1 MQQLRVNGKKIQ
13 SDHNPMLA
21 KFCINYEKGRNSKN
35 RREIFNLKNPE
46 GQAGFFEATNEGFKF
61 QNCFDGND
69 SLECKTNRFIKTLDD
84 MLHKCF
90 AKIRIKSGIK
100 KDEIKDIIKQKTEM
114 SLSLSTVQCK
124 LAREIISS
132 EIQKMEDSISRL
144 SSSRNA
150 GIVKYYVKNLD
161 SESGNFSQLGLW
173 KLKQELCQTQVDP
186 PTAKRDAHGI
196 LITSPNL
203 LRKLY
208 QETYTDR
215 LRNRD
220 MKPGLMD
227 LFFNKSELWDSRLE
241 ELRASPS
248 KLWKM

>member
-21 KFCINYEKGRNSKN
+21 KFCITYEKGRNSRN

-46 GQAGFFEATNEGFKF
+46 CQAGFFEATNEGFKF

-173 KLKQELCQTQVDP
+173 KLKQELCQT
-186 PTAKRDAHGI
+186 HGQEGCQWNSDNFTKPLEKI
-196 LITSPNL
+196 VPGNL
-203 LRKLY
+203 HR
-208 QETYTDR
+208 QT
-215 LRNRD
+215 
-220 MKPGLMD
+220 
-227 LFFNKSELWDSRLE
+227 
-241 ELRASPS
+241 
-248 KLWKM
+248 